1 MVTAGEGNVPGRKGL
16 SDIVMTDTKRW
27 RFLAATLLA
36 FAAAHLSAQT
46 QIDLR
51 TQARGAAVSL
61 LGDCQAVRT
70 SASVLTVKAPCNV
83 KTLGIVTSFGSGAT
97 ITLGALT
104 ETGTA
109 RLGMDTS
116 VNPPTLKLYVSGI
129 TTGNASCS
137 GMACVTVSG
146 AAFEVD
152 DVQLASWTATSGSGW
167 DSNGGADL
175 RSLIS
180 HDRVISGAG
189 LQQVVTGGAQT
200 ISVDNTIPRYLTG
213 SASLDFGSIAN
224 TACAALTFALAG
236 ALPTD
241 GVAPIWPSAMDAGFT
256 GSMRVSAADTVE
268 VRYCNLSGGS
278 VDPAAQTFGAAV
290 LR

>member
-1 MVTAGEGNVPGRKGL
+1 
-16 SDIVMTDTKRW
+16 MTDTNRR
-27 RFLAATLLA
+27 RFLAAAVAA
-36 FAAAHLSAQT
+36 FAAVTLSAQT
-46 QIDLR
+46 QIDLS
-51 TQARGAAVSL
+51 TQAKGAISVGL
-61 LGDCQAVRT
+61 LADCQVVRT
-70 SASVLTVKAPCNV
+70 SASVLTVSAPCNV

-97 ITLGALT
+97 ITLSALT

-109 RLGMDTS
+109 RLGVDTS

-129 TTGNASCS
+129 TTGNVICS

-146 AAFEVD
+146 AAFGAD
-152 DVQLASWTATSGSGW
+152 DIQLAAWTADAGNGW
-167 DSNGGADL
+167 NSNGGTDL

-180 HDRVISGAG
+180 HDRVIAGAG
-189 LQQVVTGGAQT
+189 LQQVITGGAQT

-213 SASLDFGSIAN
+213 TASLDFGSIAN
-224 TACAALTFALAG
+224 TACAVLTFALAG

-241 GVAPIWPSAMDAGFT
+241 GVAAIWPSAMDAGFT
-256 GSMRVSAADTVE
+256 GSMRVSAANTVE

-278 VDPAAQTFGAAV
+278 VDPAAQTFGAVV